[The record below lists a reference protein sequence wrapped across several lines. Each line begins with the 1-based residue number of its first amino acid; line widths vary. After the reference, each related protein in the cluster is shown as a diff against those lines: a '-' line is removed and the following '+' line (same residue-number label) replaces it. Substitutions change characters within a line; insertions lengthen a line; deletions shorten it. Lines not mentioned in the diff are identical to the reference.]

1 MKDPPFR
8 PVPKMVRTQEEPER
22 YVDRADAGRLLAT
35 ALMPVVE
42 ADGLLILALPR
53 GGVPVAAVVA
63 EALSARLDVVMVRK
77 VGVPSFPEL
86 AMGALASIGGAVE
99 TVRNPRVLEQVRDAD
114 AVFAAVAK
122 REFAELQRREAL
134 YREGMEPLV
143 VAGKT
148 VVIVDD
154 GVATGATML
163 AAVAALRKAGVKRIV
178 AAAPVFLSSASV
190 TVGSAVDELVS
201 PWAAPNLPAVGS
213 AYRAFEQVSD
223 EEVRR
228 LLRDA
233 RGRSLGTM
241 TDYSELPDSYRAYL
255 AGLDDST
262 AAALIPV
269 FKQSIAGG
277 EHGVL
282 VTTNLGPDTQAEV
295 SPEVPFGEI
304 RETVR

>member
-1 MKDPPFR
+1 M
-8 PVPKMVRTQEEPER
+8 
-22 YVDRADAGRLLAT
+22 DAGRQLT
-35 ALMPVVE
+35 AALQPV
-42 ADGLLILALPR
+42 AAKLNPLILALPR
-53 GGVPVAAVVA
+53 GGVPVAAEVA
-63 EALSARLDVVMVRK
+63 EALGAPLDLVMVRK

-86 AMGALASIGGAVE
+86 AMGALASIGGSVE
-99 TVRNPRVLEQVRDAD
+99 TVRNAHVLEQVRDAD
-114 AVFAAVAK
+114 AVFAAVAQ
-122 REFAELQRREAL
+122 RELAELQRREAL
-134 YREGMEPLV
+134 YREGMGPLV
-143 VAGKT
+143 VTGAT
-148 VVIVDD
+148 VVLIDD

-163 AAVAALRKAGVKRIV
+163 AAVAALRTAGAARII
-178 AAAPVFLSSASV
+178 AAAPVFLSAAAA
-190 TVGSAVDELVS
+190 TVGDLVDELIDPS
-201 PWAAPNLPAVGS
+201 AAPNLPAVGS

-223 EEVRR
+223 DEVRR
-228 LLRDA
+228 LLRAA

-282 VTTNLGPDTQAEV
+282 ITTNLGPDTQAEV
-295 SPEVPFGEI
+295 SPEVPFGEV

>member
-1 MKDPPFR
+1 MP
-8 PVPKMVRTQEEPER
+8 TTHEEHER
-22 YVDRADAGRLLAT
+22 YVDREDAGRRLALSLRELLRSCEP
-35 ALMPVVE
+35 LVL
-42 ADGLLILALPR
+42 GLPR
-53 GGVPVAAVVA
+53 GGIPVAAVVA
-63 EALSARLDVVMVRK
+63 AKYQARLDVVMVRK
-77 VGVPSFPEL
+77 VGVPSYPEL
-86 AMGALASIGGAVE
+86 AMGALASIGGSVE
-99 TVRNPRVLEQVRDAD
+99 TVRNAHVLEQVRDAD
-114 AVFAAVAK
+114 AAFTAVAD
-122 REFAELQRREAL
+122 RELAELQRREAL
-134 YREGMEPLV
+134 YREGMEPLA
-143 VAGKT
+143 VAGET
-148 VVIVDD
+148 VVLIDD

-163 AAVAALRKAGVKRIV
+163 AAAAALRNAGVGRII
-178 AAAPVFLSSASV
+178 AAAPIFLSSAAE
-190 TVGSAVDELVS
+190 TVGRVVDELVS

-228 LLRDA
+228 LLREA

-262 AAALIPV
+262 AAALVPV

-282 VTTNLGPDTQAEV
+282 ITTNLGPDTQAEV